1 MGVRTWMNSVGR
13 GLHAFAVRL
22 GDDARGNV
30 AMLFALSL
38 PVLILMTVGGVDI
51 HRASTVRV
59 NLQDALDA
67 AALAA
72 ARSPYTED
80 ADLQRVGLASLR
92 ANLKAYPNITLREAD
107 TSFVLDDDDVVIATS
122 RVDVKTLVANIFLP
136 PYGKFMDDY
145 LPVGAHS
152 EVDRSSK
159 NIEVALVLDITG
171 SMAGQRIID
180 LKAAAKDLVDLIVQ
194 PIQTPYYSKVALV
207 PYSNSV
213 NPGSWVTTARGS
225 IRGPVNVTGAALN
238 LIGTPKTITG
248 ATKGEP
254 IVITSAGHGFSD
266 GDVVW
271 ISGATG
277 MTQLNNKAYMIG
289 GKTTDTFRLYRLNG
303 NRTNGEYYGS
313 YTGSSGRV
321 QKCQNND
328 CSITVTANAHG
339 LQNNDYV
346 RIDEIVGM
354 VNGNGDSMVNDRTF
368 LVGNVAANTFTIDPD
383 ASTMTP
389 YISSGRAWRANG
401 GGDTFFAFENMDGDL
416 QTHRISGCVTERTGS
431 QRYTETA
438 PTGASSR
445 VAPHYPSLS
454 GACIADTIMPLSSN
468 ATSIKS
474 RIDGF
479 NVEGGT
485 AGQIGIG
492 WGWYMV
498 SPEWNSLW
506 PSGAAGAYNT
516 GQTLK
521 AVVIMTDGEFN
532 TPYCSG
538 VIARNAG
545 SGSGGS
551 SSKIDCNADNGDP
564 FTQSRALCDAMKA
577 RGILVYTVGFQIA
590 AGGAADN
597 LLRSCAS
604 TSSNYYNAGSGTALS
619 QAFAAIG
626 RDITQLRISR

>member
-1 MGVRTWMNSVGR
+1 
-13 GLHAFAVRL
+13 
-22 GDDARGNV
+22 
-30 AMLFALSL
+30 
-38 PVLILMTVGGVDI
+38 
-51 HRASTVRV
+51 
-59 NLQDALDA
+59 LDA

-72 ARSPYTED
+72 ARSPYTAN

-107 TSFVLDDDDVVIATS
+107 TSFVLNSDDVVIAS
-122 RVDVKTLVANIFLP
+122 SKVDVKTLVANIFLP

-180 LKAAAKDLVDLIVQ
+180 LKAAAKELVDLIVQ

-213 NPGSWVTTARGS
+213 NPGTHVTTARGA
-225 IRGPVNVTGAALN
+225 IRGPVNVTGAVLN
-238 LIGTPKTITG
+238 LIGTPMTITG

-254 IVITSAGHGFSD
+254 IVITSAAHGFSD

-277 MTQLNNKAYMIG
+277 MTQLNNKAYIIG
-289 GKTTDTFRLYRLNG
+289 GKTADTFKLYRLSG
-303 NRTNGEYYGS
+303 NRTNGENYGS
-313 YTGSSGRV
+313 YTGSAGRV

-328 CSITVTANAHG
+328 CSITVTAAAHG

-354 VNGNGDSMVNDRTF
+354 VNGNNDSMVNDRTF
-368 LVGNVAANTFTIDPD
+368 LAGNVTTNTFTIDPD

-389 YISSGRAWRANG
+389 YISSGRAWRAMG

-416 QTHRISGCVTERTGS
+416 QTHRISGCVTERTGA
-431 QRYTETA
+431 QRYTEVA

-445 VAPHYPSLS
+445 VAPQYPNLS
-454 GACIADTIMPLSSN
+454 GTCIGDTIMPLSSN
-468 ATSIKS
+468 AATIKS

-479 NVEGGT
+479 DVEGGT

-498 SPEWNSLW
+498 SPDWNSLW

-516 GQTLK
+516 GETLK

-551 SSKIDCNADNGDP
+551 ASKIDCDADNGDP
-564 FTQSRALCDAMKA
+564 FTQSRALCTAMKA

-590 AGGAADN
+590 AGGDADN
-597 LLRSCAS
+597 LLRACAS

>member
-1 MGVRTWMNSVGR
+1 MSGVGR
-13 GLHAFAVRL
+13 SLRAFTRRM

-38 PVLILMTVGGVDI
+38 PVLVLMTVGGVDL

-72 ARSPYTED
+72 ARSPYT
-80 ADLQRVGLASLR
+80 ATVDLQRVGLASLK
-92 ANLKAYPNITLREAD
+92 ANLKAYPDITLLEGD
-107 TSFVLDDDDVVIATS
+107 TSFVLNSNKIVVANAK
-122 RVDVKTLVANIFLP
+122 VNVKTLVANIFLP
-136 PYGKFMDDY
+136 PYGKFLDDY

-152 EVDRSSK
+152 EVNRSSK

-180 LKAAAKDLVDLIVQ
+180 LKAAAKKLVDLIVQ

-207 PYSNSV
+207 PYSNAV
-213 NPGSWVTTARGS
+213 NPGTWVNSARGP
-225 IRGPVNVTGAALN
+225 IRGSVNITGAALN
-238 LIGTPKTITG
+238 LVGTARTIT
-248 ATKGEP
+248 AASKGDP
-254 IVITSAGHGFSD
+254 ILITSTGHGFSD

-277 MTQLNNKAYMIG
+277 MTQLNNKAYKVG
-289 GKTTDTFRLYRLNG
+289 GKTTDSFKLYRLNG
-303 NRTNGEYYGS
+303 NRVDGGNYGTYS
-313 YTGSSGRV
+313 GSSGRV
-321 QKCQNND
+321 QRCQNND
-328 CSITVTANAHG
+328 CSIIVSSASHG

-346 RIDEIVGM
+346 RIDQVAGM
-354 VNGNGDSMVNDRTF
+354 VNGNGDSMVNNRTF
-368 LVGNVAANTFTIDPD
+368 LVGNVTAGTFTIDPD

-389 YISSGRAWRANG
+389 YISGGKAWRANG
-401 GGDTFFAFENMDGDL
+401 AGDSFFAFENMDGDL
-416 QTHRISGCVTERTGS
+416 QTHKYSVCVTERTGA

-438 PTGASSR
+438 PSGASSY
-445 VAPHYPSLS
+445 VGVHYPNIA
-454 GACIADTIMPLSSN
+454 GTCIDDTIMPLSSN
-468 ATSIKS
+468 AATIKT

-479 NVEGGT
+479 EVGGGT

-492 WGWYMV
+492 WGWYTV
-498 SPEWNSLW
+498 SPNWNGLW
-506 PSGAAGAYNT
+506 PSSAAAAYNPAE
-516 GQTLK
+516 TLK

-545 SGSGGS
+545 SGSGDS
-551 SSKIDCNADNGDP
+551 SAKIDCNADNGDP
-564 FTQSRALCDAMKA
+564 FTQGAAMCAAMKA
-577 RGILVYTVGFQIA
+577 RGVLIYTVGFQIV
-590 AGGAADN
+590 AGGQAAT
-597 LLRSCAS
+597 LLANCAS
-604 TSSNYYNAGSGTALS
+604 TPANFFLPANGGDLTE
-619 QAFAAIG
+619 AFAAIG